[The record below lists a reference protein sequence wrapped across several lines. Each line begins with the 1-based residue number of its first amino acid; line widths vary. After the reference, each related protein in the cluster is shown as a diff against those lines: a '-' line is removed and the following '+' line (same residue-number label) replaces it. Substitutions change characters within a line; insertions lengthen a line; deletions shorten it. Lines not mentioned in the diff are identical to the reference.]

1 MFILLAQTVTATPT
15 AAPSANEYM
24 AIIQAWQEMGLG
36 MALAF
41 VLGLLII
48 LSIGVVFYIFRPRTQ
63 SEYNA
68 NETLRQT
75 LISTVAEERKENSEL
90 KQKADEREEKNA
102 ENWATFSDASN
113 RIADQ
118 MTRTNDLIEANNKR
132 GQERDDTQ
140 VKLATAITTIVE
152 EGSKP
157 LRDIA
162 RVINEIND
170 RTTSWDQIIAII
182 PTLKS
187 KLEAL
192 ESDAEKHITKPIPAV
207 SAEPQPELT

>member
-1 MFILLAQTVTATPT
+1 MAQTATPT
-15 AAPSANEYM
+15 PIPAPPTANEYT
-24 AIIQAWQEMGLG
+24 AILQAWQGLG
-36 MALAF
+36 LGLAVMF
-41 VLGLLII
+41 VLGLLMI
-48 LSIGVVFYIFRPRTQ
+48 LGIGVVFYIFRPRTQ

-75 LISTVAEERKENSEL
+75 LVADIAEERKENSEL
-90 KQKADEREEKNA
+90 KHKADEREEKNA
-102 ENWATFSDASN
+102 ENWAAFSDASN

-157 LRDIA
+157 LREIA
-162 RVINEIND
+162 QIINEINV
-170 RTTSWDQIIAII
+170 RTTGWDQIIAII

-187 KLEAL
+187 KIEAL

-207 SAEPQPELT
+207 SEPQPEAT